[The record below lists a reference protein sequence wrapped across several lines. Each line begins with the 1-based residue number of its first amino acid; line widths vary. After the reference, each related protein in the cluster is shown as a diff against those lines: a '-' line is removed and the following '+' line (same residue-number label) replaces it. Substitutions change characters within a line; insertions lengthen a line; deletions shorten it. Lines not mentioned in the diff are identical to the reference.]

1 MGATSPEGKPVSD
14 TDRAEAMQLAEI
26 ERRTGK
32 SLVQLGTLLHGS
44 GLAAPDDLV
53 EMLKHDLA
61 LPHDD
66 AVLLVDHLL
75 GKAALDEGEV
85 GPS

>member
-1 MGATSPEGKPVSD
+1 MSD

-44 GLAAPDDLV
+44 GLTAPDDLV
-53 EMLKHDLA
+53 EMLTRDFE

-66 AVLLVDHLL
+66 AVLLVDYLL
-75 GKAALDEGEV
+75 RKSALDESKAG
-85 GPS
+85 SS

>member
-1 MGATSPEGKPVSD
+1 
-14 TDRAEAMQLAEI
+14 
-26 ERRTGK
+26 
-32 SLVQLGTLLHGS
+32 VQLGTLVQSS

-53 EMLKHDLA
+53 EMLKHDLE

-66 AVLLVDHLL
+66 AVLLVDYLL
-75 GKAALDEGEV
+75 GKSALDEGEA